1 MPCPTLFDRK
11 SQLQIRKAAELF
23 MLSSVLL
30 VGGGGEGDLRGGM
43 EQERSWEEV
52 WGGLLMGLAWLL
64 LSEVR
69 AAPATPGLVGNVFF
83 SLLSS

>member
-1 MPCPTLFDRK
+1 
-11 SQLQIRKAAELF
+11 
-23 MLSSVLL
+23 
-30 VGGGGEGDLRGGM
+30 M

-69 AAPATPGLVGNVFF
+69 AAPATPGLVDNVFF